1 MIRLELETGKNVEL
15 DNFYVSGSGTVAF
28 SLKFVELE
36 ITVTYCMDVSDFL
49 DWKKANPTKTI
60 RDYAKMKLLSIYD
73 SYAVAHQAK
82 TYLEKM

>member
-1 MIRLELETGKNVEL
+1 MILELEAGKNVEL

-49 DWKKANPTKTI
+49 DWKQANPTKKI
-60 RDYAKMKLLSIYD
+60 RDYASMKLLPIYD
-73 SYAVAHQAK
+73 SYALAHQAK
-82 TYLEKM
+82 IKLETM